1 MTEEWFLLLRSR
13 VLADLDKRLNPLLTY
28 HDRAHT
34 EDVLFHC
41 ERIAISEMITDARS
55 LMLLKIAALFHD
67 TGFIDTYQNHEE
79 RSCEIMR
86 AEMMTS
92 DLRNNE
98 IQQVEELIMA
108 TKMPQSPSGALQR
121 VLCDADLDYLGRDD
135 FKVINK
141 RLKQELLSVGIIKK
155 EEEWHELQL
164 RFLENHRYF
173 TRSSVQMRTPKK
185 LQHLESL
192 RELVQ
197 KRAD

>member
-34 EDVLFHC
+34 EDVLFQC
-41 ERIAISEMITDARS
+41 ERIAKSENITDARS

-79 RSCEIMR
+79 RSCEIMA
-86 AEMMTS
+86 AEMTS
-92 DLRNNE
+92 SGLGNAE
-98 IQQVEELIMA
+98 IRQVKELIMA
-108 TKMPQSPSGALQR
+108 TKMPQSPSGPLHR

-141 RLKQELLSVGIIKK
+141 KLKRELLAMGIIKK
-155 EEEWHELQL
+155 EEWHELQL

-173 TRSSVQMRTPKK
+173 TRSSVQIRTPKK

-192 RELVQ
+192 RKLVQ
-197 KRAD
+197 KGAD

>member
-1 MTEEWFLLLRSR
+1 MTEEWFLLLRSS
-13 VLADLDKRLNPLLTY
+13 VLADLDKRLSPLLTY

-141 RLKQELLSVGIIKK
+141 RRKQELLSVGIIKK

>member
-141 RLKQELLSVGIIKK
+141 KLKQELLAVGIIKQ

>member
-141 RLKQELLSVGIIKK
+141 RLKQELLAVGIIKK

>member
-34 EDVLFHC
+34 EDVLFQC
-41 ERIAISEMITDARS
+41 ERIAKSENITDARS

-79 RSCEIMR
+79 RSCEIMA
-86 AEMMTS
+86 AEMTS
-92 DLRNNE
+92 SGLGNAE
-98 IQQVEELIMA
+98 IRQVKELIMA
-108 TKMPQSPSGALQR
+108 TKMPQSPSGPLHR

-141 RLKQELLSVGIIKK
+141 KLKQELLAMGIIKK

-173 TRSSVQMRTPKK
+173 TRSSVQIRTPKK

-192 RELVQ
+192 RKLVQ
-197 KRAD
+197 KGAD